1 MPMRQSSPK
10 KTGFVI
16 NGSTLGFLEMFSWG
30 WIISKI
36 PQFAVIEVPLPI
48 CTLSA
53 QVQWKFWL
61 IDTRSSITILGLK
74 RWDPW
79 ESMASILT
87 CGQICTASPIY
98 IYISYLLA

>member
-1 MPMRQSSPK
+1 MRMDNIK
-10 KTGFVI
+10 D
-16 NGSTLGFLEMFSWG
+16 STIRSYRSALAYMYTFCTSTM
-30 WIISKI
+30 KI
-36 PQFAVIEVPLPI
+36 L
-48 CTLSA
+48 
-53 QVQWKFWL
+53 L

-98 IYISYLLA
+98 IYFVPV